1 MELREIFQSKHE
13 LWLMILFGS
22 FATQD
27 QEIKNELYEMA
38 QIEFRHLKWIA
49 NELANKELE
58 YSYNKG
64 PIDMQKGSHHQL
76 YAFLIDQIQLVMK
89 RYDPSNMLFGRI
101 LSDEYFFITRLQRMI
116 IKTDDTPL
124 TAYDKRRVY
133 PTKNLSKESLDAL
146 TLFLFE
152 ETYKEYELILVYA
165 YMQNYTKNITHYNVY
180 QDLIDESQYHLKSFG
195 NLLSKLGILAI
206 PRTVIEAIYKRIDV
220 RAFLIDGIEEEK
232 KAKEECAKL
241 SMAVKDDE
249 LSKFFEFINYQET
262 YHIELMKKAIASLHD
277 A

>member
-1 MELREIFQSKHE
+1 MEFRDIFQAKHE

-22 FATQD
+22 FAVQD

-38 QIEFRHLKWIA
+38 QMEFRHLKWIA

-89 RYDPSNMLFGRI
+89 HYDPSNTLFGRI
-101 LSDEYFFITRLQRMI
+101 LSDEYFFITRLQRI
-116 IKTDDTPL
+116 LNTTDDTPL
-124 TAYDKRRVY
+124 TAYDKKRIY
-133 PTKNLSKESLDAL
+133 PNKNLSKESLDAL

-220 RAFLIDGIEEEK
+220 KAFLIDGIEEEK

-262 YHIELMKKAIASLHD
+262 YHIELMKKAIVSLEN

>member
-1 MELREIFQSKHE
+1 MEFRDIFQAKHE

-22 FATQD
+22 FAVQD

-38 QIEFRHLKWIA
+38 QMEFRHLKWIA

-89 RYDPSNMLFGRI
+89 HYDPSNTLFGRI
-101 LSDEYFFITRLQRMI
+101 LSDEYFFITRPQRI
-116 IKTDDTPL
+116 LNTTDDTPL
-124 TAYDKRRVY
+124 TAYDKKRIY
-133 PTKNLSKESLDAL
+133 PNKNLSKESLDAL

-220 RAFLIDGIEEEK
+220 KAFLIDGIEEEK

-262 YHIELMKKAIASLHD
+262 YHIELMKKAIVSLEN